1 MRKKEPGG
9 YIITVMHH
17 KRYKTYIVAE
27 PDRDKA
33 IAILA
38 QKLEHPIGDPI
49 APLPVPAEAL
59 KEHGVKPGHAKRLHL

>member
-59 KEHGVKPGHAKRLHL
+59 KEHGVKAGHAKRLHL